1 MPFSRFLSSL
11 VILLLLTFNNLSL
24 AAAGTNL
31 RLIINV
37 DKAEIN
43 KGEISIINYELQ
55 GSERDLIG
63 TSIQLQGRKLESNR
77 GYEILSPDS
86 TTIYVFQVT
95 KNNKPVLTKSV
106 TIYILENGKPTAPNF
121 NNTNNA
127 FAEKTINTAEQ
138 RTPKKEKKI
147 RAKSIR
153 FYADIDRNEV
163 SKGDSAFLR
172 YKLTGKPR
180 HLLGTHVF
188 LNGQK
193 LEDERG
199 LLIIQGDSSITL
211 YFQVRKEDALILKK
225 EIILNVSEQEHTP
238 SEVITSN
245 SKINIAK
252 PSPQKSVDLTSN
264 NKLEQTSSDATTHEE
279 KVDGRFNIVGDGK
292 YLTYSGNT
300 QSSSSHFIIQV
311 GDHYASN
318 DPNLKNTTYLKAQ
331 EQLEVPFEK
340 GSTLCEDVFYFE
352 NIRIVQRLTPLDSS
366 LQPILKNTWGS
377 LYKIEY
383 ELENYSFKEKTIN
396 FLTLNDFML
405 AQNDNPR
412 AYINSGKLLNTWE
425 CDKSQMPESI
435 QLRLNSANSKINA
448 RCILKHKL
456 LNGPDSLCYG
466 NWQFIHQATQIGN
479 IRKQELV
486 DNALLL
492 KWSNIHLAGQE
503 KRSLSYAY
511 GFTGNGKVDIQMID
525 ANIHF
530 VESILYYKMGA
541 TEISSRSWKA
551 ERKTLLRLKPTL
563 SHIELIGHTD
573 AMGTA
578 ISNIKLSKIRCL
590 GIKYLLVA
598 AGVKKELIS
607 IKPMGET
614 MADQSL
620 LSRKKGRK
628 EDRKVLI
635 HYFLQSAEHP

>member
-1 MPFSRFLSSL
+1 MPFTRFLSSIVL
-11 VILLLLTFNNLSL
+11 LLLLTFNSFPL

-31 RLIINV
+31 RLIVNV

-43 KGEISIINYELQ
+43 KGEISVINYELQ

-63 TSIQLQGRKLESNR
+63 TSIQLQGRKLESNK
-77 GYEILSPDS
+77 GFEIVSPDS
-86 TTIYVFQVT
+86 SSIYVFQVT
-95 KNNKPVLTKSV
+95 KYNKPVLTKSV
-106 TIYILENGKPTAPNF
+106 TVYIIQDGKTTAPNL
-121 NNTNNA
+121 NSADNA
-127 FAEKTINTAEQ
+127 LAEKIISTAE
-138 RTPKKEKKI
+138 RKAPKKEKKL

-153 FYADIDRNEV
+153 LHVDLDRNEIAL
-163 SKGDSAFLR
+163 GDSAVLR

-180 HLLGTHVF
+180 HLVGTHIF

-199 LLIIQGDSSITL
+199 LLVIQGDSNKTL
-211 YFQVRKEDALILKK
+211 CFQVRKNEALILKK
-225 EIILNVSEQEHTP
+225 DLSLSLLRTEKNKAESNSTTANNNPIKTATQTYPNTSTLPIHTP
-238 SEVITSN
+238 
-245 SKINIAK
+245 
-252 PSPQKSVDLTSN
+252 N
-264 NKLEQTSSDATTHEE
+264 NTASSTNDERE
-279 KVDGRFNIVGDGK
+279 DGRFIIVGDGN
-292 YLTYSGNT
+292 YLSYNGNAK
-300 QSSSSHFIIQV
+300 SSSSHFIIQV
-311 GDHYASN
+311 GEHFASN
-318 DPNLKNTTYLKAQ
+318 DPNLKNTIYIKAQ

-383 ELENYSFKEKTIN
+383 ELENYSFQDKTIN

-405 AQNDNPR
+405 AENDNPR
-412 AYINSGKLLNTWE
+412 AYINSNKLVNTWN
-425 CDKSQMPESI
+425 CDKAQMPESI

-530 VESILYYKMGA
+530 VESVLYYKMGA

-598 AGVKKELIS
+598 SGVKKELIS

-635 HYFLQSAEHP
+635 HYFLHTATQQ